1 MSAAAVW
8 LEQQGHLQFLLILA
22 KTQGKLKVRFQKK
35 RDRTGRLYIGW
46 EGKKNLYS
54 RGERRKTRREERKRK
69 GKKSHMKSE
78 NGCVPR

>member
-22 KTQGKLKVRFQKK
+22 KAQGKLKERFQKK

-46 EGKKNLYS
+46 EGKKISIAGEKEGRLGGKKG
-54 RGERRKTRREERKRK
+54 RGRERKAI
-69 GKKSHMKSE
+69 
-78 NGCVPR
+78 